1 MTPTLEESLAALRR
15 PSRRP
20 GRAALLELGLADGF
34 TVVPSPAGDVAVAF
48 NPAGVSA
55 VDLAD
60 GDVDGRLGSRLG
72 RPVFAARPPAGWDV
86 LIGRAIERGTP
97 GDLPVDLRPVT
108 PFRRLVLALTAA
120 IPRGEVRSYGQLAAG
135 VGRPGATRAVG
146 SAMATNPVPLIIPCH
161 RVVRADGTLGRY
173 SLGEPGLKARLLVG
187 EGVAVQEK
195 GDRGRSL
202 GSPSTT
208 VSTFS
213 S

>member
-1 MTPTLEESLAALRR
+1 M
-15 PSRRP
+15 
-20 GRAALLELGLADGF
+20 
-34 TVVPSPAGDVAVAF
+34 
-48 NPAGVSA
+48 
-55 VDLAD
+55 
-60 GDVDGRLGSRLG
+60 
-72 RPVFAARPPAGWDV
+72 
-86 LIGRAIERGTP
+86 
-97 GDLPVDLRPVT
+97 
-108 PFRRLVLALTAA
+108 
-120 IPRGEVRSYGQLAAG
+120 RSYGQLAAG

-173 SLGEPGLKARLLVG
+173 SLGEPGLKARLLLG

-195 GDRGRSL
+195 GDRGCSL